1 MSIYNMS
8 VIDFFTETYKNK
20 ITVAKFFKDCYK
32 GKKGVAAIHTFLAL
46 IFIFFIEKTN
56 GTGIKEFFV
65 NKEKDPDYPNLDAV
79 RRLSSK
85 LGLRKE
91 SNGGMTTEFFFN
103 GNETDL
109 FLIKEG
115 DDGKERLNQI
125 KGTLH
130 SWNKNINLRDFI
142 NNLINNDSIGI
153 KPEKKQSF
161 ELIDKFIKT
170 WEEEI
175 MSSEVSY
182 DGYRQSVSD
191 FIINGAKQIVLTGA
205 PGTGKTRMAKI
216 IANDLKNETNDT
228 FVNKE
233 NNTTYDKELKSFTE
247 WKHLYISHIIDSSNI
262 GSEKKTSENTQDK
275 KTPFDSLPY
284 ILVQFHPSYDYTDF
298 VEGLRPVEV
307 NNEVTFKKIDGIF
320 KEFCRDVLRFGNPD
334 NKYFFI
340 IDEINRADLSK
351 VFGELMYCLEADK
364 RGENNKIKT
373 QYQNLPSYEFDASGN
388 AVLIKEDVFSDGFFI
403 PENVY
408 IIGTMNDIDRSVESM
423 DFALR
428 RRFLWKEIKVTREL
442 LTDAFNNMLSRLV
455 KDDSDKNNIEQISE
469 HIAEQVNAL
478 NDYINTSGSKYGL
491 NRQYFISQG
500 QFSGLPVSIWNKLEN
515 NDIRTFLDEVFSLR
529 IEPLLREYLRGESEK
544 EIDDFVNKCR
554 NILESEKNIS
564 SDSVEDNTSVN
575 SQQTDEQ

>member
-1 MSIYNMS
+1 MS

-20 ITVAKFFKDCYK
+20 IKVADFFNAYYK
-32 GKKGVAAIHTFLAL
+32 GKKGVAAIHAFLAL

-56 GTGIKEFFV
+56 GTGIKEFFK

-91 SNGGMTTEFFFN
+91 SDGGMTTEFFLN
-103 GNETDL
+103 GKETDF

-115 DDGKERLNQI
+115 DGTKKRLNQI
-125 KGTLH
+125 KEALA
-130 SWNKNINLRDFI
+130 SWDKNINLRDFI
-142 NNLINNDSIGI
+142 SKLIDNDSIGI
-153 KPEKKQSF
+153 KPENEQDFKKF
-161 ELIDKFIKT
+161 VDKFIET
-170 WEEEI
+170 WEEKI

-182 DGYRQSVSD
+182 DGCRKSVTD
-191 FIINGAKQIVLTGA
+191 FIINGAKQIILTGA

-216 IANDLKNETNDT
+216 IARDLKNETNDT
-228 FVNKE
+228 FSDKGND
-233 NNTTYDKELKSFTE
+233 TTYDKKLKSFIE

-262 GSEKKTSENTQDK
+262 GSEEKTSENPQDK

-284 ILVQFHPSYDYTDF
+284 TLVQFHPSYDYTDF

-364 RGENNKIKT
+364 RGKNNKIKT

-428 RRFLWKEIKVTREL
+428 RRFLWKEIRVTREL
-442 LTDAFNNMLSRLV
+442 LTDAFNNMLSRFV

-515 NDIRTFLDEVFSLR
+515 NDIRIFLDEVFSLR

-544 EIDDFVNKCR
+544 EIDDFVNECR

-564 SDSVEDNTSVN
+564 SDSVDDNTSVN
-575 SQQTDEQ
+575 SQQTKEH